1 MQINSYLIFDG
12 NCEEAFK
19 FYEKLLGGKIDAML
33 THEGTPAAGQV
44 PPGWAKKILHARM
57 TVGNAVLMASDC
69 PPERYSK
76 PHGFSVNIGVDNVA
90 EAERIF
96 SALAENGTVHMP
108 LGETFWAERFGTLTD
123 RFGIPW
129 MLNCERAGATAA

>member
-1 MQINSYLIFDG
+1 MQINAYLSFNG

-19 FYEKLLGGKIDAML
+19 FYEKLLGGKIEVIFP
-33 THEGTPAAGQV
+33 HEGTPAASHVPPEWLKKIMHARLTIGDAVLMGSDV
-44 PPGWAKKILHARM
+44 PPGQYKQ
-57 TVGNAVLMASDC
+57 
-69 PPERYSK
+69 
-76 PHGFSVNIGVDNVA
+76 PHGYSINIAVNNVA

-96 SALAENGTVHMP
+96 NALAENGTVHML
-108 LGETFWAERFGTLTD
+108 LGETFWAERFGMLTD